1 MTWLYILIDVLI
13 LIFVLALILVVLY
26 FWNKKK
32 ELNIGSLSEFR
43 NNTIYEKSYEDQKK
57 KAHIEEIIED
67 DLMYIDDV
75 DDVLFSAF
83 IDENEEEPI
92 EGIYFSEGYGEEEV
106 ADGEN

>member
-75 DDVLFSAF
+75 D
-83 IDENEEEPI
+83 ENGEEPI

-106 ADGEN
+106 TDGEN

>member
-75 DDVLFSAF
+75 D
-83 IDENEEEPI
+83 ENEEEPI
-92 EGIYFSEGYGEEEV
+92 EGIYFSEGYGEVEV

>member
-26 FWNKKK
+26 FWNKKR

-75 DDVLFSAF
+75 D
-83 IDENEEEPI
+83 ENEEESI

-106 ADGEN
+106 ANGEN

>member
-75 DDVLFSAF
+75 D
-83 IDENEEEPI
+83 ENDEEPI

>member
-13 LIFVLALILVVLY
+13 LIFVLALILVVLF

-75 DDVLFSAF
+75 D
-83 IDENEEEPI
+83 ENDEEPI

-106 ADGEN
+106 VGNEN

>member
-13 LIFVLALILVVLY
+13 LIFVLALILVVLF

-57 KAHIEEIIED
+57 KAHIEEIIEED
-67 DLMYIDDV
+67 SMYLDDV
-75 DDVLFSAF
+75 D
-83 IDENEEEPI
+83 ENDEEPI
-92 EGIYFSEGYGEEEV
+92 EGIYFSEGYGDEEV

>member
-13 LIFVLALILVVLY
+13 LIFVLALILVVLF

-57 KAHIEEIIED
+57 KAHIEEIIEE
-67 DLMYIDDV
+67 DLMYLDDV
-75 DDVLFSAF
+75 D
-83 IDENEEEPI
+83 ENDEEPI

-106 ADGEN
+106 ADDEN

>member
-75 DDVLFSAF
+75 D
-83 IDENEEEPI
+83 ENEEPI

>member
-75 DDVLFSAF
+75 D
-83 IDENEEEPI
+83 ENEEESI

-106 ADGEN
+106 ANGEN

>member
-67 DLMYIDDV
+67 DSMYLDDV
-75 DDVLFSAF
+75 D
-83 IDENEEEPI
+83 ENDEEPI

>member
-57 KAHIEEIIED
+57 KAHIEEIIEEDSMYLD
-67 DLMYIDDV
+67 D
-75 DDVLFSAF
+75 
-83 IDENEEEPI
+83 IDENDEEPI

>member
-13 LIFVLALILVVLY
+13 LIFVLALILVVLF

-57 KAHIEEIIED
+57 KAHIEEIIEED
-67 DLMYIDDV
+67 SMYLDDV
-75 DDVLFSAF
+75 D
-83 IDENEEEPI
+83 ENDEEPI

-106 ADGEN
+106 ADDEN

>member
-75 DDVLFSAF
+75 D
-83 IDENEEEPI
+83 ENDEEPI

-106 ADGEN
+106 ADDEN

>member
-1 MTWLYILIDVLI
+1 MTWLYILIDILI
-13 LIFVLALILVVLY
+13 LMFVLALILVVFY

-57 KAHIEEIIED
+57 KAHIEEIIEED
-67 DLMYIDDV
+67 SMYLDDV
-75 DDVLFSAF
+75 D
-83 IDENEEEPI
+83 ENDEEPI

-106 ADGEN
+106 ADDEN

>member
-67 DLMYIDDV
+67 GLMYIDDV
-75 DDVLFSAF
+75 
-83 IDENEEEPI
+83 DENEEEPI

>member
-13 LIFVLALILVVLY
+13 LIFALALILVVLY

-75 DDVLFSAF
+75 E
-83 IDENEEEPI
+83 ENEEEPI

>member
-13 LIFVLALILVVLY
+13 LIFVLALILVVLF

-75 DDVLFSAF
+75 D
-83 IDENEEEPI
+83 ENEEEPI

>member
-75 DDVLFSAF
+75 D
-83 IDENEEEPI
+83 ENEEEPI

-106 ADGEN
+106 DDGEN

>member
-75 DDVLFSAF
+75 D
-83 IDENEEEPI
+83 ENEEDPI

>member
-57 KAHIEEIIED
+57 KAHIEEIIEED
-67 DLMYIDDV
+67 SMYLDDV
-75 DDVLFSAF
+75 E
-83 IDENEEEPI
+83 ENDEEPI

-106 ADGEN
+106 ADDEN

>member
-75 DDVLFSAF
+75 D
-83 IDENEEEPI
+83 ENGEEPI

-106 ADGEN
+106 SDGEN

>member
-75 DDVLFSAF
+75 D
-83 IDENEEEPI
+83 ENEEEPI

-106 ADGEN
+106 TDCEN

>member
-1 MTWLYILIDVLI
+1 MTWLYILIDVFI
-13 LIFVLALILVVLY
+13 LIFVLALILVVLF

-57 KAHIEEIIED
+57 KAHIEEIIEED
-67 DLMYIDDV
+67 SMYLDDV
-75 DDVLFSAF
+75 D
-83 IDENEEEPI
+83 ENDEEPI

-106 ADGEN
+106 ADDEN

>member
-13 LIFVLALILVVLY
+13 LIFVLALILVVLF

-32 ELNIGSLSEFR
+32 ELNIGSLSELR

-57 KAHIEEIIED
+57 KAHIEEIIEED
-67 DLMYIDDV
+67 SMYLDDV
-75 DDVLFSAF
+75 D
-83 IDENEEEPI
+83 ENDEEPI

-106 ADGEN
+106 ADDEN

>member
-13 LIFVLALILVVLY
+13 MIFVLALILVVHY

-75 DDVLFSAF
+75 D
-83 IDENEEEPI
+83 ENEEEPI

>member
-13 LIFVLALILVVLY
+13 LIFVLALILVVLF

-57 KAHIEEIIED
+57 KAHIEEIIEED
-67 DLMYIDDV
+67 SMYLDDV
-75 DDVLFSAF
+75 D
-83 IDENEEEPI
+83 ENDEEPI

-106 ADGEN
+106 TDDEN

>member
-57 KAHIEEIIED
+57 KAHIEEIIEEETAEECAD
-67 DLMYIDDV
+67 AILR
-75 DDVLFSAF
+75 LWREKN
-83 IDENEEEPI
+83 ENT
-92 EGIYFSEGYGEEEV
+92 
-106 ADGEN
+106 

>member
-67 DLMYIDDV
+67 DLIYIDD
-75 DDVLFSAF
+75 
-83 IDENEEEPI
+83 IDENEEPI

>member
-75 DDVLFSAF
+75 D
-83 IDENEEEPI
+83 ENEEEPI

-106 ADGEN
+106 ADEEN